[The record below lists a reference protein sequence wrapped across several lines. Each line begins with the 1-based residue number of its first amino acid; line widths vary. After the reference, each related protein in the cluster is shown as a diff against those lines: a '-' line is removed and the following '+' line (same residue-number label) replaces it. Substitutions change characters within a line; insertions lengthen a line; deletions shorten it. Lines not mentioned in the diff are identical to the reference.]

1 MLKSRIIKAVLFDVD
16 GVVVESELLH
26 LQTFNELLKSFNI
39 HINEEE
45 WKQRFLGAG
54 SAAIMKTL
62 FKENGITD
70 DPTPWVSRRRK
81 LYQTRVAQGNLKPVD
96 GFLSFYQSVHAAD
109 LPTAF
114 VSTGH
119 PENISAA
126 LESLGLRG
134 KHPVIDG
141 TQVTRLKP
149 DPEAYL
155 MGSQTVGVP
164 PAHCLVFEDSPIGV
178 SAAKTAGMT
187 CVALTTTN
195 PSEDLSKA
203 DLIIPNFKGW
213 TIQKFVT
220 KLHYQLGE

>member
-16 GVVVESELLH
+16 GVVVKSELLH

-39 HINEEE
+39 HVNEEE
-45 WKQRFLGAG
+45 WTRRFLGAG
-54 SAAIMKTL
+54 SAAIMQTL
-62 FKENGITD
+62 FEENGITD
-70 DPTPWVSRRRK
+70 DPTPWVIRRRK
-81 LYQTRVAQGNLKPVD
+81 LYQTRVALGDLQPVH
-96 GFLSFYQSVHAAD
+96 GFLSFYQSVQNAN

-119 PENISAA
+119 PENLSAA
-126 LESLGLRG
+126 LESLGLKG

-141 TQVTRLKP
+141 TQVARLKP
-149 DPEAYL
+149 DPAAYL
-155 MGSQTVGVP
+155 VASQTVAVP

-178 SAAKTAGMT
+178 SAAKTAGMA

-195 PSEDLSKA
+195 PSEDLSEA
-203 DLIIPNFKGW
+203 DLIIPNFEGW
-213 TIQKFVT
+213 TLRKIVT

>member
-1 MLKSRIIKAVLFDVD
+1 MLKSQIIRAVLFDVD

-39 HINEEE
+39 HVNEEE

-54 SAAIMKTL
+54 SDAIMKTL

-81 LYQTRVAQGNLKPVD
+81 LYQTRVAQGNLQPVH
-96 GFLSFYQSVHAAD
+96 GFLSFYQSVQTVN

-114 VSTGH
+114 VSTGY

-155 MGSQTVGVP
+155 MGSKTLGVP
-164 PAHCLVFEDSPIGV
+164 PTHCLVFEDSPIGV

-195 PSEDLSKA
+195 PSEDLSEA
-203 DLIIPNFKGW
+203 NLIIPNFEGW
-213 TIQKFVT
+213 TLQKIVS

>member
-26 LQTFNELLKSFNI
+26 LQTFNDLLKIFNI
-39 HINEEE
+39 HVNEEE

-54 SAAIMKTL
+54 SVAIMKTL
-62 FKENGITD
+62 FKENRITD
-70 DPTPWVSRRRK
+70 DPTPWVSQRRE
-81 LYQTRVAQGNLKPVD
+81 LYQARVAQGDLQPIH
-96 GFLSFYQSVHAAD
+96 GFLLFYQSVQNAD

-134 KHPVIDG
+134 KHPIIDG

-155 MGSQTVGVP
+155 MGAQTLGVP
-164 PAHCLVFEDSPIGV
+164 PVHCIVFEDSPIGV
-178 SAAKTAGMT
+178 SAAKTAGMI

-195 PSEDLSKA
+195 PSEDLSEA
-203 DLIIPNFKGW
+203 DLIIPNFEGW
-213 TIQKFVT
+213 TLQKIAR

>member
-26 LQTFNELLKSFNI
+26 LQTFNELLKPFDI
-39 HINEEE
+39 HVNEKE

-62 FKENGITD
+62 FKENGIAD

-81 LYQTRVAQGNLKPVD
+81 LYQMRVAQGDLQPVH
-96 GFLSFYQSVHAAD
+96 GFLSFYQSVQNAN

-126 LESLGLRG
+126 LESLSLRG

-141 TQVTRLKP
+141 TQVIRLKP

-178 SAAKTAGMT
+178 SAAMTAGMV

-195 PSEDLSKA
+195 PSEDLSEA
-203 DLIIPNFKGW
+203 NLIIPNFNGW
-213 TIQKFVT
+213 TLQKIVS
-220 KLHYQLGE
+220 KLHNQLGE

>member
-1 MLKSRIIKAVLFDVD
+1 MSKSRIIKAALFDVD

-26 LQTFNELLKSFNI
+26 LQTFNELLKSFDI
-39 HINEEE
+39 HVKEEE

-62 FKENGITD
+62 FKENGIAD
-70 DPTPWVSRRRK
+70 DPTPWVNRRRK
-81 LYQTRVAQGNLKPVD
+81 LYQTRVAQGKLQPVP
-96 GFLSFYQSVHAAD
+96 GFPSFYQSVQNAK

-119 PENISAA
+119 PKNISAA
-126 LESLGLRG
+126 LESLGLKG

-155 MGSQTVGVP
+155 MGSLTVGVT
-164 PAHCLVFEDSPIGV
+164 PAHCIVFEDSPIGV
-178 SAAKTAGMT
+178 SAAKSAGMV

-203 DLIIPNFKGW
+203 DLIIPNFEGW
-213 TIQKFVT
+213 TLQKIVT
-220 KLHYQLGE
+220 KLHYQFGE

>member
-1 MLKSRIIKAVLFDVD
+1 MLKSRIINAVLFDVD

-26 LQTFNELLKSFNI
+26 LQTFNEILKPFDI
-39 HINEEE
+39 HVNEEE

-54 SAAIMKTL
+54 SDAIMKTL
-62 FKENGITD
+62 FKENEITD
-70 DPTPWVSRRRK
+70 DPTPWVRRRRK
-81 LYQTRVAQGNLKPVD
+81 LYQTRVAQGDLQPVP
-96 GFLSFYQSVHAAD
+96 GYLSFYQSVQNAN
-109 LPTAF
+109 LSTAF

-134 KHPVIDG
+134 KHPIIDG

-155 MGSQTVGVP
+155 LGSQTVGVP

-178 SAAKTAGMT
+178 SAAKTAGMM

-195 PSEDLSKA
+195 PSEDLSEA
-203 DLIIPNFKGW
+203 DLIIPNFEGW
-213 TIQKFVT
+213 TLQKIVS
-220 KLHYQLGE
+220 KIHYQLGE

>member
-39 HINEEE
+39 HVNEEE

-54 SAAIMKTL
+54 SAAIMETL
-62 FKENGITD
+62 FKENGIAD
-70 DPTPWVSRRRK
+70 DPIPWVSQRRE
-81 LYQTRVAQGNLKPVD
+81 LYQTRVANGDLKPVL
-96 GFLSFYQSVHAAD
+96 GFFSFYQSVQNAN
-109 LPTAF
+109 LPIAF

-126 LESLGLRG
+126 LESLGLGR
-134 KHPVIDG
+134 KHPIIDG
-141 TQVTRLKP
+141 TKVTRLKP

-155 MGSQTVGVP
+155 MGSQSLRVP
-164 PAHCLVFEDSPIGV
+164 SAQCLVFEDSPIGV
-178 SAAKTAGMT
+178 SAAKTAGMV

-195 PSEDLSKA
+195 PSEDLSEA
-203 DLIIPNFKGW
+203 DLIIPNFEGW
-213 TIQKFVT
+213 TLQKIAV
-220 KLHYQLGE
+220 KLHFQLGE

>member
-1 MLKSRIIKAVLFDVD
+1 MLKSQIIKAVLFDVD

-26 LQTFNELLKSFNI
+26 LQTFNELLKPFDI
-39 HINEEE
+39 HVNEEK

-54 SAAIMKTL
+54 SASIMKVL
-62 FKENGITD
+62 FKENGIAD

-81 LYQTRVAQGNLKPVD
+81 LYQMRVAQGDLQPVP
-96 GFLSFYQSVHAAD
+96 GFLSFYQSVQNAN
-109 LPTAF
+109 LPIAF

-134 KHPVIDG
+134 KHPIIDG
-141 TQVTRLKP
+141 TQVKRLKP

-164 PAHCLVFEDSPIGV
+164 PDHCIVFEDSPIGV
-178 SAAKTAGMT
+178 AAAKTAGMV

-195 PSEDLSKA
+195 PSEDLSEA
-203 DLIIPNFKGW
+203 DLIISNFEEW
-213 TIQKFVT
+213 TLQNIVS
-220 KLHYQLGE
+220 KLRYQLKE